1 MTTKMTTYFILFP
14 IRRSFLKNKN
24 IARYK
29 KDRKEYLVNDGLG
42 IEWFT
47 ITKLGKKI
55 FQGIMY

>member
-1 MTTKMTTYFILFP
+1 MTTYFILFP

-29 KDRKEYLVNDGLG
+29 KDRKEYLVNRGLG
-42 IEWFT
+42 IEGFT

-55 FQGIMY
+55 FQGISY